1 MQHEGAELSD
11 QVTMHILVQLL
22 GVHILSEHE
31 CNSAHTHLLGVQPPE
46 IMLISFAVWSIEYW
60 QSLQVELVC
69 WKAAPQTLG
78 REGSIWLTDLKG
90 SYYRYVLE

>member
-46 IMLISFAVWSIEYW
+46 IMLISFAV
-60 QSLQVELVC
+60 
-69 WKAAPQTLG
+69 
-78 REGSIWLTDLKG
+78 
-90 SYYRYVLE
+90 